1 MWRDLELRELRI
13 FLTLADELH
22 FGRTAERLGISQ
34 PGVSEAVRIL
44 ESRLGIKVFDR
55 TSRRVRL
62 TPAGEAL
69 RSSLVPALAALDQ
82 ALAQTSEL
90 SRSVRGLLRV
100 GFVLTT
106 EGPALSRL
114 VAAFQARYPACE
126 VRLTEVETFDA
137 YRPLRRD
144 DIDVLCNWLAVDEP
158 DLTAGTAFARY
169 QRALVVAPAHRLA
182 GQPAVS
188 VEELAGEEVALLPPS
203 TPAAVYD
210 LLIPPRTPSGRP
222 IRRTQP
228 AQTVNE
234 VLSLVARGL
243 IVHPTSST
251 IPIFNRDDVVL
262 VPISDLPPLPLGLVW
277 CTSREDPRIRAL
289 NDIASSMAAGA
300 PPLGGAHNHAR
311 LTTRLTMRVNFRA
324 SADRRGHLGQTQQCR
339 TSDARA
345 FPQRHRRPASSQ
357 QTGLSPRCRGHRPAV
372 TNPSLNE
379 FCSNC
384 FASSRRSVGLD
395 VMGERDKVAGYA
407 FISYVREDASRVD
420 QIQRRLEA
428 AGIRVWRDTRELWPG
443 EDWGKR

>member
-34 PGVSEAVRIL
+34 PGVSEAVRVL
-44 ESRLGIKVFDR
+44 ESRLGVKVFDR

-62 TPAGEAL
+62 TSAGEAL
-69 RSSLVPALAALDQ
+69 KASLVPALAALDQ

-90 SRSVRGLLRV
+90 SSSVRGLLRV

-114 VAAFQARYPACE
+114 VSAFQARYPACE

-158 DLTAGTAFARY
+158 DLTAGTVFARY

-188 VEELAGEEVALLPPS
+188 VEELAGEEVALLPSS

-277 CTSREDPRIRAL
+277 CTSRENPRIRAL
-289 NDIASSMAAGA
+289 NETASSMAAEA

-311 LTTRLTMRVNFRA
+311 
-324 SADRRGHLGQTQQCR
+324 
-339 TSDARA
+339 
-345 FPQRHRRPASSQ
+345 
-357 QTGLSPRCRGHRPAV
+357 
-372 TNPSLNE
+372 
-379 FCSNC
+379 
-384 FASSRRSVGLD
+384 
-395 VMGERDKVAGYA
+395 
-407 FISYVREDASRVD
+407 
-420 QIQRRLEA
+420 
-428 AGIRVWRDTRELWPG
+428 
-443 EDWGKR
+443 